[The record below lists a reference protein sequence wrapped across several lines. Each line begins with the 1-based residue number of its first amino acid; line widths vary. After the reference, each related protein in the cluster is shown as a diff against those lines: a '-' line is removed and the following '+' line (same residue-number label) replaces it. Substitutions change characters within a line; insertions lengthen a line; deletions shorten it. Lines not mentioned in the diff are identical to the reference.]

1 LKESL
6 ELAKL
11 NGDTLWADAI
21 SQHMKNVSVA
31 FDFSDQ
37 NTNTPIGYTIMPNNI
52 NGSTYAGVVS
62 RESVCIAFTYAAL
75 HDLDIYIADIQNAYL
90 QALLKSIRQ

>member
-1 LKESL
+1 VKESL

-31 FDFSDQ
+31 FVFSDQ

-52 NGSTYAGVVS
+52 NV
-62 RESVCIAFTYAAL
+62 L
-75 HDLDIYIADIQNAYL
+75 
-90 QALLKSIRQ
+90 